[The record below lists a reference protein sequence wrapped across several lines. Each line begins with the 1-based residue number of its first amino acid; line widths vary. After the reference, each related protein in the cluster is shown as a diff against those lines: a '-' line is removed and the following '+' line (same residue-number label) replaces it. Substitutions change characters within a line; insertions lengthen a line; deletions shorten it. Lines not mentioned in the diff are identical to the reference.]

1 MEATMRAI
9 VVVVVALAS
18 SLAAAAAAAQTPAS
32 GKTASSWKC
41 AAPNPTHTV
50 PVAGHTNHAYVVSS
64 SQCTALKGEIAG
76 VVEKSGVATEFI
88 EVMGDK
94 AKGHGIFFE
103 TLANGDTL
111 TVSYEFTGTMKNQQ
125 FQSGSNKWTVMDGTG
140 KLKGSKGQGT
150 CTAKGSPDGSLNFDC
165 TGTYTLAQ

>member
-1 MEATMRAI
+1 MRAI
-9 VVVVVALAS
+9 VVVTLAS
-18 SLAAAAAAAQTPAS
+18 SLAAAASAAQTPAS
-32 GKTASSWKC
+32 GKTASAWKC
-41 AAPNPTHTV
+41 AAPNPTHAV
-50 PVAGHTNHAYVVSS
+50 PVAGHANHAYVVSS
-64 SQCTALKGEIAG
+64 IQCTAVKGEIAG
-76 VVEKSGVATEFI
+76 IAEKSGVATEFV

-94 AKGHGIFFE
+94 AKGHGIFAE

-140 KLKGSKGQGT
+140 KLKGAKGQGT
-150 CTAKGSPDGSLNFDC
+150 CTAKGGPDGSLNFDC